1 MPQVSVAGSYPA
13 YYPDVPRSFFVRDG
27 ASGCYMVIDPKQE
40 MFFMLLEQTPSERQ
54 HVQRTLEQ
62 LVYESLEN

>member
-1 MPQVSVAGSYPA
+1 
-13 YYPDVPRSFFVRDG
+13 
-27 ASGCYMVIDPKQE
+27 MVIDRKQD

-54 HVQRTLEQ
+54 RVQRTLEL

>member
-1 MPQVSVAGSYPA
+1 
-13 YYPDVPRSFFVRDG
+13 
-27 ASGCYMVIDPKQE
+27 MVIDPKQD
-40 MFFMLLEQTPSERQ
+40 MFFMLLEQTPSECQ